1 MWLPNTL
8 ITGDTLMKFYAAKGY
23 RVGFNQLFP
32 IKKFLDNNFSLTT
45 GLWFQQEFGHKDILV
60 TSNFNSA
67 GFRKVKENIK
77 GNSLAILLSLDY
89 HYYKMK
95 YSIGFNYDLYY
106 NSQVTALY
114 EDKTKE
120 VILNGPESSHS
131 IYYIAIRFPILA
143 KYNLYG
149 LSSVSFLLH
158 SRMYLSFGLNY
169 DVANF
174 KRIKK

>member
-1 MWLPNTL
+1 
-8 ITGDTLMKFYAAKGY
+8 MKFYAAKGY